1 MHVQRIKND
10 PKDNTVQ
17 GGTESKSYPD
27 SGIDFPDPQLNAKFK
42 HANDF
47 GIDGNWNK
55 ENKQRFEQ
63 ALREHITDKATKVIE
78 GTYHKQPAI
87 HYYNPQTKNN
97 VMIYP
102 DGEFWSAWKL
112 SGEQEKHLL
121 TTGDL

>member
-1 MHVQRIKND
+1 M
-10 PKDNTVQ
+10 
-17 GGTESKSYPD
+17 
-27 SGIDFPDPQLNAKFK
+27 
-42 HANDF
+42 
-47 GIDGNWNK
+47 
-55 ENKQRFEQ
+55 
-63 ALREHITDKATKVIE
+63 IE